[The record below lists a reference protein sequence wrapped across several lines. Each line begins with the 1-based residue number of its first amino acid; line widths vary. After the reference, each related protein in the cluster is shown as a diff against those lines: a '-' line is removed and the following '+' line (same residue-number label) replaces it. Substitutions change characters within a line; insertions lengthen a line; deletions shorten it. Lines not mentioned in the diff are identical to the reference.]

1 MHFYCQLLKWNTIPS
16 WLKLWIHN
24 TTQNHHNLIQ
34 QPVNIVNNRYY
45 SLCKIWNNLLNS
57 LPLVSHGCERING
70 KCHCKNNESNII
82 MFVVTSGHGP
92 LALPETMSIISRL
105 RPPHPSG
112 GTPSYV
118 LTMVVVGGGIC
129 YLDTVNHWRICAYG
143 SGWGNFFPNQVL
155 FSWYLLFFSGN
166 AKAKGPPP
174 APTK

>member
-82 MFVVTSGHGP
+82 MFVVTSGHGHGP

-105 RPPHPSG
+105 RPPHPSE
-112 GTPSYV
+112 GTPSYWRWWW
-118 LTMVVVGGGIC
+118 LVVAFVIWTQWIIGVSVPMGQAEAMFSGIK
-129 YLDTVNHWRICAYG
+129 
-143 SGWGNFFPNQVL
+143 SFFPGI
-155 FSWYLLFFSGN
+155 FFR
-166 AKAKGPPP
+166 KC
-174 APTK
+174 

>member
-105 RPPHPSG
+105 RPPHPSE
-112 GTPSYV
+112 GTPSYWRWWW
-118 LTMVVVGGGIC
+118 LVVAFVIWTQWIIGVSVPMGHP
-129 YLDTVNHWRICAYG
+129 LPPQNNA
-143 SGWGNFFPNQVL
+143 GNSILSTIWQN
-155 FSWYLLFFSGN
+155 LLISLLYWSY
-166 AKAKGPPP
+166 
-174 APTK
+174 